1 MGLRHRPPPPP
12 RRYGKTSRWR
22 YKARYGG
29 KPAFLKFYSS
39 YFLFGQTPRP
49 SGRQDQALSGRGA
62 SPSESGRRLM
72 CRPACWNIFYPLN
85 LASRDTVGGRR
96 AANGG
101 IGQTARSRAR
111 RIAGCK
117 APFAR
122 LPKGDVRKGN
132 TPLWPD
138 AMYRVTALF
147 YPCALIM
154 VKRFS
159 AIRNRLPGPPLP
171 PARQWRAGE
180 AAFSKLRQPFPTTQ
194 PPKYKPC
201 GLLPSLQPSP
211 TGERTG
217 RLLGL
222 RVL

>member
-1 MGLRHRPPPPP
+1 MGFRLRARPPPPP

-22 YKARYGG
+22 HKARYGG

-39 YFLFGQTPRP
+39 YFLFGQTPRPSGIRP

-101 IGQTARSRAR
+101 IRQTARFRAR
-111 RIAGCK
+111 RIAGWK
-117 APFAR
+117 TPLAR
-122 LPKGDVRKGN
+122 LPKGDVRKSN

-159 AIRNRLPGPPLP
+159 AIRNRLLGPPLP
-171 PARQWRAGE
+171 RKRESG
-180 AAFSKLRQPFPTTQ
+180 T
-194 PPKYKPC
+194 
-201 GLLPSLQPSP
+201 
-211 TGERTG
+211 
-217 RLLGL
+217 
-222 RVL
+222 